1 MENTPLGCIPQ
12 GSILRLLF
20 SLIYIND
27 LPDNLTSNPN
37 LLTYDTSLC
46 STVTDPYATP
56 YQINNDLQNINA
68 WAYQWEMNFSP
79 DLATKHRTLYLA
91 VNQRLLLMC
100 NLFSTIIQYR
110 KPQFKSILGLFRIRD

>member
-12 GSILRLLF
+12 GSILRILF

-68 WAYQWEMNFSP
+68 WVYQWEMNFSP
-79 DLATKHRTLYLA
+79 DTCNQAQDVIFSRKSKVIAHVQFVFNNNPVQETSIQKHFGT
-91 VNQRLLLMC
+91 
-100 NLFSTIIQYR
+100 FS
-110 KPQFKSILGLFRIRD
+110 D